1 MRVGFRGKELAA
13 LEILDHFGQR
23 SLLQFPDFK
32 ANVAVPMEQ
41 FRFTPPPGADL
52 IEQ

>member
-1 MRVGFRGKELAA
+1 V
-13 LEILDHFGQR
+13 
-23 SLLQFPDFK
+23 LQFPDFK
-32 ANVAVPMEQ
+32 PNAAVPPEQ